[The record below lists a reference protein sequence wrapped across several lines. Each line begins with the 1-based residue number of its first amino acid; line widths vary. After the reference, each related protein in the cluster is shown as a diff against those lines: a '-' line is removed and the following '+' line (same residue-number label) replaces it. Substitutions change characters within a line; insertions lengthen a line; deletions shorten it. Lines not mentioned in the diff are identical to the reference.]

1 VANLYRS
8 TDGEQ
13 RVRDWCSG
21 RLERWPVPHRTW
33 TVPTSLG
40 TTHLVEAGEG
50 DRVCLYLPGTNFNAA
65 TSLGLLT
72 ALAARCRVV
81 AVDLPGQPG
90 LSSSTRPLPEA
101 EGYGRWLEEV
111 VPAVRAEHPGRA
123 ITIAGHSRGAAV
135 ALAGPT
141 DVDGLVLVSPAG
153 LTGVRV
159 RPAIL
164 RTAVPWMLRP
174 SPERSLAL
182 LRLMSGAASRPDPE
196 LASWLTLVA
205 RETRT
210 TGAPGPLADE
220 VVARWRGRPARVLVG
235 EDDCFF
241 PPERVDRVA
250 ADRMGIH
257 VDVLEGLGH
266 LAVEEAPERVAA
278 LIAP

>member
-8 TDGEQ
+8 ADGEQ

-40 TTHLVEAGEG
+40 RTHLVEAGEG

-101 EGYGRWLEEV
+101 EGYGRWLDEV

-123 ITIAGHSRGAAV
+123 I
-135 ALAGPT
+135 
-141 DVDGLVLVSPAG
+141 
-153 LTGVRV
+153 
-159 RPAIL
+159 L

-174 SPERSLAL
+174 RPERSLAL
-182 LRLMSGAASRPDPE
+182 LRLMSGPASRPDPD

-210 TGAPGPLADE
+210 TGAPGPLAHE

-241 PPERVDRVA
+241 PPERVGRVA

-266 LAVEEAPERVAA
+266 FAVEEAPERVAA